1 MGRGK
6 EKKRPGE
13 PRNREKK
20 RRRRERKGKTENLIV
35 HAKEL
40 NQQPWGR
47 PQGMEKESKSYKT
60 RERGLQRTPA
70 DSFFLSEDFTV
81 TDSSA
86 I

>member
-13 PRNREKK
+13 LRNREKK
-20 RRRRERKGKTENLIV
+20 RRRRERKGKTENLIA

-47 PQGMEKESKSYKT
+47 PQGMEKESKSYKNRSQQNPRKGAAEKT
-60 RERGLQRTPA
+60 C
-70 DSFFLSEDFTV
+70 
-81 TDSSA
+81 
-86 I
+86 